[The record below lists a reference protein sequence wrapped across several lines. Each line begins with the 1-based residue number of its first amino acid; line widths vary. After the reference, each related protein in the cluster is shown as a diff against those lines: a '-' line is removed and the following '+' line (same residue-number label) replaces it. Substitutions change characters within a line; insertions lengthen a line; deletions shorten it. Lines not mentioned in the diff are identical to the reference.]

1 MFKRMIHFINHNVA
15 EFVFANQPQHASQ
28 AQKLRKDIAKSML
41 NDGWI

>member
-1 MFKRMIHFINHNVA
+1 MFKRMLAFINHNVA
-15 EFVFANQPQHASQ
+15 EVVLQGQQQHAQQ